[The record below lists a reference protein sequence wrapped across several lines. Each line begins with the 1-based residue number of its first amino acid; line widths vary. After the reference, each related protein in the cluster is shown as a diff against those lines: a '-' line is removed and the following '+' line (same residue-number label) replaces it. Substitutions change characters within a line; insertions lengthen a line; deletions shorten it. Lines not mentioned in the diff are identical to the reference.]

1 MADAAFDPGRALR
14 HLLSTRASVRRH
26 FPAAAM
32 AAIEQAVKD
41 CEAEHPGEIRF
52 AVEGGL
58 DFASALSGISA
69 RDRALEVFSDLQV
82 WDTEHNNGVL
92 IYVLLA
98 DRRVEIVADRGVAGG
113 RVPQSAWDACCR
125 VIESAFRIGDFAGG
139 GVAGVRAVAAVLAQ
153 YPPTATAAS
162 PAFCAD
168 PGNELPDTPV
178 IL

>member
-1 MADAAFDPGRALR
+1 MAWASFDLQRGLR

-32 AAIEQAVKD
+32 NAIEQAVKA

-52 AVEGGL
+52 AVEAGL
-58 DFASALSGISA
+58 DWTSAIAGLDA
-69 RDRALEVFSDLQV
+69 RARAVQVFSDLQV

-113 RVPQSAWDACCR
+113 RVPQSAWDSCCR
-125 VIESAFRIGDFAGG
+125 AIESAFRAGDFGGG

-153 YPPTATAAS
+153 YPPATVAAS
-162 PAFCAD
+162 PGFSAD
-168 PGNELPDTPV
+168 TGNELPDTPV